1 MLRCMKFLCFL
12 PTETTQASTPGLCS
26 CLLPPSTSDC
36 EHEQQSSYSFF
47 ENFSQSHRLNGPA
60 SDFRYVTLASTALK
74 LDKPSCVLVIDLES
88 PSNHVPQTF
97 PQMPTSV
104 SWHLFPLKSI
114 FMAGQR
120 CCLPSLSL
128 TTVMLFYSSFVIF
141 TETLLSCPPLPLG
154 PSHLPSIPLPLFI
167 LSQLLL
173 ASAPFKLHTTLIFHE
188 TLSRVHLRA
197 WNCLLSEHVHHVCPI
212 LLMQWIPLVAWR
224 CHVFLHIL
232 SLPLDY
238 TFLKGKC
245 SFQ

>member
-36 EHEQQSSYSFF
+36 EHEQQSSYSFS
-47 ENFSQSHRLNGPA
+47 EDLSQSHRLNGPA

-74 LDKPSCVLVIDLES
+74 VDKPSCVLVLDLES

-120 CCLPSLSL
+120 
-128 TTVMLFYSSFVIF
+128 
-141 TETLLSCPPLPLG
+141 LLPPLSFPDNSHAFLFFLCNIYRN
-154 PSHLPSIPLPLFI
+154 PSFMPPSTPR
-167 LSQLLL
+167 
-173 ASAPFKLHTTLIFHE
+173 
-188 TLSRVHLRA
+188 TLSSA
-197 WNCLLSEHVHHVCPI
+197 
-212 LLMQWIPLVAWR
+212 
-224 CHVFLHIL
+224 
-232 SLPLDY
+232 
-238 TFLKGKC
+238 
-245 SFQ
+245 